1 MPPTRPYRS
10 VRRET
15 DAAATRRDILMA
27 ARELFAAH
35 GYARVTVADIAG
47 RARIAVKTVYAS
59 AGTKADILN
68 ELLTAAVHTSGAEET
83 LAAILE
89 TQDLE
94 SAMRQL
100 ARGTRRGQ
108 ETHQET
114 LDILFSSMASHETA
128 EDIWRQATEY
138 YRETLRRVA
147 EHLHA
152 RGLLAPG
159 LDVGAAA
166 DRLWF
171 CFGLTAWR
179 TLIKDCGW
187 PYDEAERW
195 LCGQGVGM
203 LGDSSRA

>member
-1 MPPTRPYRS
+1 MPPSRRYRS

-15 DAAATRRDILMA
+15 EAAATRRDILMA

-59 AGTKADILN
+59 AGTKADILSQ
-68 ELLTAAVHTSGAEET
+68 LLTAAVHASGAEET
-83 LAAILE
+83 LAAIRE
-89 TQDLE
+89 TDDLE
-94 SAMRQL
+94 SAMRAL

-108 ETHQET
+108 ETHRET

-128 EDIWRQATEY
+128 EDVWRHATEY
-138 YRETLRRVA
+138 YRETLRRIA
-147 EHLHA
+147 EHLHGH
-152 RGLLAPG
+152 GLLAPG

-179 TLIKDCGW
+179 TLVKDCGW

-195 LCGQGVGM
+195 LCEQAVGM
-203 LGDSSRA
+203 LGDSARG

>member
-1 MPPTRPYRS
+1 MPPTRLYRS
-10 VRRET
+10 VRREA
-15 DAAATRRDILMA
+15 DAAATRRDILVA
-27 ARELFAAH
+27 ARELFATR

-47 RARIAVKTVYAS
+47 RARTAVKTVYAS
-59 AGTKADILN
+59 AGTKGDILN
-68 ELLTAAVHTSGAEET
+68 ELLAEAVHTSGAEET

-89 TQDLE
+89 TDDLE
-94 SAMRQL
+94 SAMRHL

-108 ETHQET
+108 ERHRET
-114 LDILFSSMASHETA
+114 LDILFSSMASHEVA

-138 YRETLRRVA
+138 YRETLRRIA
-147 EHLHA
+147 QHLHA

-179 TLIKDCGW
+179 TLVKDCEW
-187 PYDEAERW
+187 TYDEAERW
-195 LCGQGVGM
+195 LCGQAVGM
-203 LGDSSRA
+203 LGDASRG

>member
-15 DAAATRRDILMA
+15 GAAATRRDILVA
-27 ARELFAAH
+27 ARELFATQ
-35 GYARVTVADIAG
+35 GYTRVTVADIAG
-47 RARIAVKTVYAS
+47 RAGIAVKTVYAS

-68 ELLTAAVHTSGAEET
+68 ELLAAAVHSSGAEET
-83 LAAILE
+83 LAAIHE
-89 TQDLE
+89 TDDLE

-100 ARGTRRGQ
+100 ASGTRRGQ
-108 ETHQET
+108 ETHQES

-147 EHLHA
+147 EHLHGQ
-152 RGLLAPG
+152 GLLAAG

-179 TLIKDCGW
+179 TLVKDCGW
-187 PYDEAERW
+187 PYEEAERW
-195 LCGQGVGM
+195 LRVQAVGM
-203 LGDSSRA
+203 LADSSRG